1 MNADLERMIQDIY
14 AELDE
19 LRISTS
25 RSAITNESLPWL
37 TDPSDNASW
46 FERHSPPLGDN
57 EVSEQVT
64 QEDDCSKLPDI
75 HQAH

>member
-25 RSAITNESLPWL
+25 RSAITNESLP
-37 TDPSDNASW
+37 
-46 FERHSPPLGDN
+46 
-57 EVSEQVT
+57 
-64 QEDDCSKLPDI
+64 
-75 HQAH
+75 